1 MMILRPC
8 CRYHP
13 QFPLLISLHLSL
25 SLSLSSLPRS
35 LSSLPRISHGSE
47 IDALWLFHSNALIC
61 DDSINVLTQTP
72 RKGGRKG
79 PTSATSVAVATTALG
94 EVSTARFTLD
104 PTPHKLCARHWGFL
118 GTKLL
123 CRLLLLKPGVVV
135 EAVEEEHVQSGNSR
149 EQRLAR
155 RPLSDNWSPA
165 AGKHFTEFGFES
177 TPWLCIV

>member
-13 QFPLLISLHLSL
+13 QFLSLSPYLSL
-25 SLSLSSLPRS
+25 SLTLSLSGSLA
-35 LSSLPRISHGSE
+35 SLPRISHGSE
-47 IDALWLFHSNALIC
+47 IDALWLFHSNGLIC

-123 CRLLLLKPGVVV
+123 RRLLLLNPTVVV
-135 EAVEEEHVQSGNSR
+135 EVVEAEHVQSGNSK

-155 RPLSDNWSPA
+155 RPLSDNWRPA
-165 AGKHFTEFGFES
+165 AAKHFTEFGFES